1 MSLQCKMVSALRL
14 HEYLVAAHWDGH
26 RLVGPDVGIRFNS
39 RVGRFIKSYLRLVP
53 WKDDYCYMQAQAYWV
68 LGNWQLF
75 SLLGDDRFQEIALRC
90 SEYVLAQQRSDGAW
104 EYPNPEWR
112 GRIATVE
119 GTWAALGL
127 LESYRQTGNRRFLTG
142 ALNWHD
148 FLIRKIG
155 FQQVGEELAANY
167 FYGRQGSR
175 IPNISAFVLHFL
187 AELADA
193 TGEEKYLE
201 AELADNTGRK
211 TYLAPRNGLLE
222 FMRAAQTANGEFPYA
237 VKGEPGTRCW
247 QHFQCYQYNAF
258 QCLDLMR
265 YYDFTGDFAALPLIR
280 KVLSFLRRG
289 AAEDGHS
296 FYECGDR
303 HREVTY
309 HAAVLGRAFARASQF
324 GMDGYGA
331 LANRAYDYL
340 LGLQRQD
347 GSFSFSRRDYF
358 LFSDQRSYPR
368 NLAMI
373 LCHLLP
379 DGPASVRRHIHT
391 QYPASRNRTSPQ
403 DSPLH
408 PASQIEG
415 WLQ

>member
-1 MSLQCKMVSALRL
+1 MGMQSRMVSALRL
-14 HEYLVAAHWDGH
+14 HEYLVAAHWDGR

-75 SLLGDDRFQEIALRC
+75 SLLGDGRFQEIALRC
-90 SEYVLAQQRSDGAW
+90 SEYVLAQQRGDGAW
-104 EYPNPEWR
+104 DYPNPEWR

-127 LESYRQTGNRRFLTG
+127 LESYRQTENQRFLRG

-155 FQQVGEELAANY
+155 FQQAGEELAANY
-167 FYGRQGSR
+167 FFGRKGSR
-175 IPNISAFVLHFL
+175 IPNISAFVLPFL
-187 AELADA
+187 AELANA
-193 TGEEKYLE
+193 TGEEKYL
-201 AELADNTGRK
+201 G
-211 TYLAPRNGLLE
+211 PRNGLLE
-222 FMRAAQTANGEFPYA
+222 FMQAAQTANGEFPYA
-237 VKGEPGTRCW
+237 VEGEPGTRCW

-265 YYDFTGDFAALPLIR
+265 YYDFTGDIAALPLIR
-280 KVLSFLRRG
+280 KVLGFLRRG
-289 AAEDGHS
+289 AAGDGHS
-296 FYECGDR
+296 FYACGDR

-309 HAAVLGRAFARASQF
+309 HTAVLARAFARAAQF
-324 GMDGYGA
+324 GVEGYGA
-331 LANRAYDYL
+331 LANRAYNYL
-340 LGLQRQD
+340 LGLQRSD

-373 LCHLLP
+373 LCHLLL
-379 DGPASVRRHIHT
+379 DGPASRRRHIHI
-391 QYPASRNRTSPQ
+391 QYPTSSDKTSPP
-403 DSPLH
+403 DSPLQ
-408 PASQIEG
+408 PVSQVEG
-415 WLQ
+415 WIQ